1 MDRLHARYPFLK
13 GARKAVETA
22 DIDLVELIETD
33 SPAVDRGRERL
44 EAGLSEGHTG
54 TPRRSTR
61 IELLSYPIARVLVS
75 LLDDPIATDTY
86 ARAEAATA
94 RERLEADLDSD
105 QELRS
110 VTDHGLTVNSLLT
123 EFGLAAE
130 VTVTDEG
137 FLMDVSRYLSLSQS
151 LEGEQ
156 WRLVNRA
163 LDAGRVPIDRPELL
177 ALLEEAVVERVSEG
191 LPLPVPDAIADRLE
205 AERTTLQTMLE
216 SPAVELGFDTVNPA
230 KFPPCMQ
237 ALLEQARG
245 GEAIEPPG
253 QFALVGFLA
262 GTDLDADAICDLA
275 GGGLDRETIDY
286 QLAHLRGSHG
296 VEYVPP
302 DCAVM
307 DEYGL
312 CVNRDDRCDRID
324 HPAEYYRAALTE
336 E

>member
-1 MDRLHARYPFLK
+1 MDRLHARYPFLE
-13 GARKAVETA
+13 GAREAVETA

-54 TPRRSTR
+54 TPRRSPR

-94 RERLEADLDSD
+94 RDRLEADLNDD
-105 QELRS
+105 RELRS
-110 VTDHGLTVNSLLT
+110 VSDHGLDVNRLLT
-123 EFGLAAE
+123 EFDLDEDIA
-130 VTVTDEG
+130 VTDDG
-137 FLMDVSRYLSLSQS
+137 VLIDVSEYLSLSRS
-151 LEGEQ
+151 LEGEE
-156 WRLVNRA
+156 WRLINRA
-163 LDAGRVPIDRPELL
+163 LDAGRVPVDRAELL
-177 ALLEEAVVERVSEG
+177 ALLEEAVADRVGEG
-191 LPLPVPDAIADRLE
+191 LPLPVPDAIAERLE
-205 AERTTLQTMLE
+205 AETATLE
-216 SPAVELGFDTVNPA
+216 SMLTSPTVEFDFDTVETT

-237 ALLEQARG
+237 ALLERARA
-245 GEAIEPPG
+245 GEPIEPPG

-262 GTDLDADAICDLA
+262 GTDLDADSICELA
-275 GGGLDRETIDY
+275 DGGLDRETVDY

-302 DCAVM
+302 NCAVM

-312 CVNRDDRCDRID
+312 CVNRDDRCERID
-324 HPAEYYRAALTE
+324 HPAAYYRAALDE
-336 E
+336 A